1 MDLLALCR
9 RHLKQT
15 YGDRWEKTLLAPAA
29 RLAPPRCGHRLEGRA
44 RQIFHRLRHGG
55 RYPAAAFTAYP
66 AVGTYAEVRA
76 AMAERPAEAL
86 SLASHWVAKV
96 EWTLREAPLLAA
108 GAEPDEEVSFH
119 DDSDSKAGSEG
130 EEAAEAA
137 EEAAELAE
145 EAAEEPAEGGGER
158 AGQLAA
164 LRRQR
169 LELEAKIEEGER
181 RMRSLHGQLRVAV
194 PPSLSHVLDVEDVH
208 HEPSFTLPVLDLTS

>member
-1 MDLLALCR
+1 MMDLLALCR

-119 DDSDSKAGSEG
+119 DDSDSDQAGES
-130 EEAAEAA
+130 A
-137 EEAAELAE
+137 
-145 EAAEEPAEGGGER
+145 EPAGDQAGDQ
-158 AGQLAA
+158 GQLAV
-164 LRRQR
+164 LRRER

-181 RMRSLHGQLRVAV
+181 RMRSLHGQLRTTV

-208 HEPSFTLPVLDLTS
+208 HEPIFTLPVLDLTS